1 VVSVEIN
8 LAVEK
13 IADEEVFAVAK
24 IEAAEAFEVEVAAAV
39 AVEAEEE
46 VEVVEV
52 LVILVSRHY
61 YYFIEFDLFVEC
73 LEREFQTDSI
83 YVGQLPAE
91 MQESDVK
98 KLFPKAAT
106 ISVTAAE
113 GSRPGLVP
121 CFL

>member
-1 VVSVEIN
+1 VVVVVSVEIN

-39 AVEAEEE
+39 AVE